1 MSNKV
6 IIASDSTTDLTPEL
20 IEEYGIKILPLGVT
34 LGEKLYTDGVDIH
47 PDDIY
52 AHYERTGELP
62 KTSAINT
69 AECYVFFKNLCAGG
83 CGVVFFTISSELSS
97 TYSNAKLAAEHFEN
111 VFVVDTRSLSTGGG
125 LLAAAAGDMA
135 KAGMEAR
142 EIAEACKDLAD
153 KVCASFVVDDLTFL
167 HKGGRCSALTAIGAN
182 LVQIKPC
189 IAVSGGKMSVVKK
202 YRGRFGAVLKKYVAD
217 IAEET
222 QNIDFRRVFV
232 THAGCD
238 EETVDQCVRQ
248 VKEALPFEEVTVSRA
263 GCTISSHCGRNTLG
277 VLFMTK

>member
-1 MSNKV
+1 MSSKV

-20 IEEYGIKILPLGVT
+20 IERYQVKILPLGVT
-34 LGEKLYTDGVDIH
+34 LGERLYTDGVDVH

-52 AHYERTGELP
+52 AHYESTGELP

-69 AECYVFFKNLCAGG
+69 AECFEFFKGLTADGG
-83 CGVVFFTISSELSS
+83 SVVFFTISSDLSS
-97 TYSNAKLAAEHFEN
+97 TYGNAKLAAEHFEN
-111 VFVVDTRSLSTGGG
+111 VFVVDTRNLSTGGG

-135 KAGMEAR
+135 KEGMGAE
-142 EIAEACKDLAD
+142 EIALACRGLAD

-189 IAVSGGKMSVVKK
+189 IAVSGGKMSVGKK
-202 YRGRFGAVLKKYVAD
+202 YRGRFGAVLKKYISD
-217 IAEET
+217 IAEEAR
-222 QNIDFRRVFV
+222 NIDFRRVFV

-238 EETVDQCVRQ
+238 GEIVDQCVEQ
-248 VKEALPFEEVTVSRA
+248 VKEALPFEEVIVGRA
-263 GCTISSHCGRNTLG
+263 GCTISAHCGRNTLG